1 MNDDILKIGRVVEV
15 SGSKVIGELEGTV
28 GDLYRTYKSRRYT
41 VGQVGSIVKIEAG
54 DKLVFGVVTALRMTE
69 TLLGGDDT
77 TVSIPEATSDAKWLE
92 IELFGEALRIGLKEG
107 DFDFQRGVAT
117 YPLPGQDIFVAS
129 VTELSR
135 IYHRPDKQNICIGT
149 LSQASSLPVYLMTN
163 DLLGKHFSVL
173 GTTGSG
179 KSCSV
184 TVLLRSILEST
195 QNGHVI
201 LLDPH
206 NEYRRA
212 FPVHAEVI
220 DPTTLNLPHWLLN
233 FEESVELY
241 IGRTE
246 HAATSQTNILKDAM
260 LEARREFDVVGVERE
275 SITVDTPVPYKIDT
289 LISFIEKARSP
300 YDKNKAKQEPYLK
313 IESKLQSLKQDKR
326 FSFLIRPDAGVS
338 DDLKDILAQYLRIPV
353 LGKPLSIID
362 LSGVPSDVVDVVVSV
377 LCRMIFDF
385 AVWSPRP
392 VQVPVVLV
400 CEEAHRYAPRRDD
413 AAFQP
418 TKRALSRIAKEG
430 RKYGVGLGLISQ
442 RPSELSESILSQCN
456 TLIALRMSN
465 EQDQNFVQRALP
477 DSVRSLVNV
486 LPTLRTQEAL
496 VVGEGTVVPVR
507 LRFNDLPEE
516 NRPQSADVPFA
527 ERWSDEIA
535 GSDYIDNV
543 IRRWRL
549 QERPSL
555 TGTGTGD
562 DVETS
567 TASDPH

>member
-1 MNDDILKIGRVVEV
+1 MSDTILKIGRVVEV
-15 SGSKVIGELEGTV
+15 SGSKVIGALEATV
-28 GDLYRTYKSRRYT
+28 EDLYRTYKSRRYT

-69 TLLGGDDT
+69 TLLDDGSKT
-77 TVSIPEATSDAKWLE
+77 PAPDSTPDAKWLE
-92 IELFGEALRIGLKEG
+92 IELFGEALRTGLGEG
-107 DFDFQRGVAT
+107 DFDFQRGVVT
-117 YPLPGQDIFVAS
+117 YPLPGQGIFVVS

-135 IYHRPDKQNICIGT
+135 IYHRPDRSSIHVGT
-149 LSQASSLPVYLMTN
+149 LSQASSLPVYLLMD
-163 DLLGKHFSVL
+163 DLLGKHFAVL

-184 TVLLRSILEST
+184 TVLLRSILEEAPKA
-195 QNGHVI
+195 HVI

-212 FPVHAEVI
+212 FPNNAEII

-233 FEESVELY
+233 FEESIQLY
-241 IGRTE
+241 IGKTE
-246 HAATSQTNILKDAM
+246 YAATSQTNILKDAI
-260 LEARREFDVVGVERE
+260 LDARREFPVTGVAAEN
-275 SITVDTPVPYKIDT
+275 ITVDTPVPYRLGALLKHVHDG
-289 LISFIEKARSP
+289 
-300 YDKNKAKQEPYLK
+300 KNQLTPSKQEPYLK
-313 IESKLQSLKQDKR
+313 IINKIETLQQDSR
-326 FSFLIRPDAGVS
+326 FSFLIRPDDNVT
-338 DDLKDILAQYLRIPV
+338 DNLKDNLAQYLRIPV
-353 LGKPLSIID
+353 ADKPLSIID

-400 CEEAHRYAPRRDD
+400 CEEAHRYAPRGDD

-418 TKRALSRIAKEG
+418 TKQALSRIAKEG

-442 RPSELSESILSQCN
+442 RPSELAESILSQCN

-465 EQDQNFVQRALP
+465 EQDQKFVQRALP

-486 LPTLRTQEAL
+486 LSTLRTQEAL
-496 VVGEGTVVPVR
+496 VVGEGSVVPVR

-527 ERWSDEIA
+527 KCWSEETADAAYVE
-535 GSDYIDNV
+535 DV
-543 IRRWRL
+543 VRRWRL
-549 QERPSL
+549 QERPP
-555 TGTGTGD
+555 TT
-562 DVETS
+562 
-567 TASDPH
+567 

>member
-1 MNDDILKIGRVVEV
+1 MSDTILKIGRVVEV
-15 SGSKVIGELEGTV
+15 SGSKVIGALEATV
-28 GDLYRTYKSRRYT
+28 EDLYRTYKSRRYT

-69 TLLGGDDT
+69 TLLDDGSKT
-77 TVSIPEATSDAKWLE
+77 PAPDSTPDAKWLE
-92 IELFGEALRIGLKEG
+92 IELFGEALRTGLGEG
-107 DFDFQRGVAT
+107 DFDFQRGVVT
-117 YPLPGQDIFVAS
+117 YPLPGQGIFVVS

-135 IYHRPDKQNICIGT
+135 IYHRPDRSSIHVGT
-149 LSQASSLPVYLMTN
+149 LSQASSLPVYLLMD
-163 DLLGKHFSVL
+163 DLLGKHFAVL

-184 TVLLRSILEST
+184 TVLLRSILEEAPKA
-195 QNGHVI
+195 HVI

-212 FPVHAEVI
+212 FPNNAEII

-233 FEESVELY
+233 FEESIQLY
-241 IGRTE
+241 IGKTE
-246 HAATSQTNILKDAM
+246 YAATSQTNILKDAI
-260 LEARREFDVVGVERE
+260 LDARREFPVTGAAAAN
-275 SITVDTPVPYKIDT
+275 ITVDTPVPYRLGALLKHVHDG
-289 LISFIEKARSP
+289 
-300 YDKNKAKQEPYLK
+300 KNQLTASKQEPYLK
-313 IESKLQSLKQDKR
+313 IINKIETLQQDSR
-326 FSFLIRPDAGVS
+326 FSFLIRPD
-338 DDLKDILAQYLRIPV
+338 DDVTDNLKDNLAQYLRIPV
-353 LGKPLSIID
+353 SDKPLSIID

-400 CEEAHRYAPRRDD
+400 CEEAHRYAPRGDD

-418 TKRALSRIAKEG
+418 TKQALSRIAKEG

-442 RPSELSESILSQCN
+442 RPSELAESILSQCN

-465 EQDQNFVQRALP
+465 EQDQKFVQRALP

-486 LPTLRTQEAL
+486 LSTLRTQEAL
-496 VVGEGTVVPVR
+496 VVGEGSVVPVR

-527 ERWSDEIA
+527 KCWSKETADAAYVE
-535 GSDYIDNV
+535 DV
-543 IRRWRL
+543 VRRWRL
-549 QERPSL
+549 QERPP
-555 TGTGTGD
+555 TT
-562 DVETS
+562 
-567 TASDPH
+567 

>member
-1 MNDDILKIGRVVEV
+1 MSDPILKIGRVVEV

-28 GDLYRTYKSRRYT
+28 EDLHRTYKSRRYA

-69 TLLGGDDT
+69 TMLEGAAAFTGRDAPADG
-77 TVSIPEATSDAKWLE
+77 ASDAKWLE
-92 IELFGEALRIGLKEG
+92 IELFGEAVRTGLGESE
-107 DFDFQRGVAT
+107 FAFQRGVVT
-117 YPLPGQDIFVAS
+117 YPLPGQGIFVAS
-129 VTELSR
+129 VVELQR
-135 IYHRPDKQNICIGT
+135 IYNRPDKPSVHVGT
-149 LSQASSLPVYLMTN
+149 LSQAASLPVYLLT
-163 DLLGKHFSVL
+163 DELLGKHFAIL

-184 TVLLRSILEST
+184 TVLLRSILEVAPRA
-195 QNGHVI
+195 HVI

-212 FPVHAEVI
+212 FPDLAEVI

-233 FEESVELY
+233 FEESVELF
-241 IGRTE
+241 IGKTE
-246 HAATSQTNILKDAM
+246 HVATSQTNILKDAI
-260 LEARREFDVVGVERE
+260 LAARRDFGADGIPTEK
-275 SITVDTPVPYKIDT
+275 ITVDTPVPYRLGDMLAHIDAAMPAQASKQDSYLKI
-289 LISFIEKARSP
+289 
-300 YDKNKAKQEPYLK
+300 KNKAET
-313 IESKLQSLKQDKR
+313 LQQDSR
-326 FSFLIRPDAGVS
+326 FGFMMRPDEDVG
-338 DDLKDILAQYLRIPV
+338 DQLAEIVGQYLRIPV
-353 LGKPLSIID
+353 GDKPLSIID

-377 LCRMIFDF
+377 LCRMVFDF

-392 VQVPVVLV
+392 VQVPVVLI

-418 TKRALSRIAKEG
+418 TKQALARIAKEG

-442 RPSELSESILSQCN
+442 RPSELAESILSQCN

-477 DSVRSLVNV
+477 DSVRSLVSI

-507 LRFNDLPEE
+507 LRFNDLDEAHM
-516 NRPQSADVPFA
+516 PQSADVPFA
-527 ERWSDEIA
+527 ALWETDGTEA
-535 GSDYIDNV
+535 DHVANV
-543 IRRWRL
+543 VRRWRM
-549 QERPSL
+549 QERPPL
-555 TGTGTGD
+555 HATFEQ
-562 DVETS
+562 DVETNR
-567 TASDPH
+567 